1 MRQIAGYDQSRSQIH
16 VQVPDGI
23 RDRIR
28 LIIEPVRFPASEVSQ
43 PRARMKIQRNE
54 MKDEEGGGAG
64 GKESEGER
72 GQRRW
77 EKGRKIKNGRG

>member
-1 MRQIAGYDQSRSQIH
+1 MRQIAGYDQSRNQIH

-28 LIIEPVRFPASEVSQ
+28 LIIEPVGFQLASQ

-54 MKDEEGGGAG
+54 TRMKKKEEMVGKRARGKKGHQG
-64 GKESEGER
+64 GKR
-72 GQRRW
+72 A
-77 EKGRKIKNGRG
+77 EK